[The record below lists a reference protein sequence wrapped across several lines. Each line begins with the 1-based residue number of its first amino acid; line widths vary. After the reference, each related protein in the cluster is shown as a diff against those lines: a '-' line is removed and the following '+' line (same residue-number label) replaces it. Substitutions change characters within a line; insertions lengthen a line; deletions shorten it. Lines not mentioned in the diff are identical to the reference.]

1 MAKVSI
7 IIPIYNVEKYL
18 RECLDSVINQTL
30 KDIEII
36 CVNDGSTDSSLEII
50 EEYASKD
57 NRIKIIH
64 KQNSGYGASMNMGL
78 KAATSD
84 YIGIVESD
92 DIAKPEMFEE
102 LYNLITK
109 NECEIAKSNFYLY
122 FSSPHKLI
130 QENIIKDKIANK
142 VTNAKE
148 TNCIFDFPPS
158 IWSALYKR
166 EFLTKNNIKFLETPG
181 ASYQD
186 TGFYI
191 KSMMMA
197 NRVIF
202 TTNAYLYYRQDNEC
216 SSVKSKGKVYCV
228 SDEFKEIHHFINE
241 HPELNYFNSI
251 IYAIHFS
258 RYHWNLTRIDKSF
271 HNEFIDFMYKEF
283 QKYYNNGDL
292 DSTTLHL
299 INKHYNFKLFL
310 KTPQKYFNKYFKQR
324 KLDKL
329 KTRFTQI
336 RKKVLQIRLNKK
348 EKLIKILEKTIC
360 GGGNA

>member
-36 CVNDGSTDSSLEII
+36 CVNDGSTDCSLEII
-50 EEYASKD
+50 KEYASKD
-57 NRIKIIH
+57 NRIKVIN

-78 KAATSD
+78 EAATAD

-258 RYHWNLTRIDKSF
+258 RYHWNLSRIDESF

-336 RKKVLQIRLNKK
+336 RKKVLQIRLNKE
-348 EKLIKILEKTIC
+348 EKLIKIFGKTIY
-360 GGGNA
+360 GGENA